1 MTENHAKVRNITKG
15 LRTMKFMARKRQIT
29 KQELE
34 KEQRDQEVEDQS
46 RTKMLA
52 SRANEFWEIDLPFDI
67 KPIYLK
73 DLNSNLSITQCY
85 ELGDTR
91 QSYGGFNPEIEKEMN
106 RGKQIDESNMHLDMV
121 DGISDEQMAEYM
133 KSKRINFKEEALSEG
148 EIEEPPAK
156 RNRFEKPDTSDLS

>member
-34 KEQRDQEVEDQS
+34 KEQKDQEVEDQS

-67 KPIYLK
+67 NVQLHTSMFLFLK
-73 DLNSNLSITQCY
+73 CT
-85 ELGDTR
+85 
-91 QSYGGFNPEIEKEMN
+91 
-106 RGKQIDESNMHLDMV
+106 
-121 DGISDEQMAEYM
+121 
-133 KSKRINFKEEALSEG
+133 
-148 EIEEPPAK
+148 
-156 RNRFEKPDTSDLS
+156 